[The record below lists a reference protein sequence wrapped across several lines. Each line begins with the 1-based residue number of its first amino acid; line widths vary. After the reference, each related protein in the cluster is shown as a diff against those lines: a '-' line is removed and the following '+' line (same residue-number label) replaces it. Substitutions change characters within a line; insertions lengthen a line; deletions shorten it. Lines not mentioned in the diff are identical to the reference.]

1 MRKKALVVLAL
12 WMVSGIL
19 IFNGCKGKLPELEIE
34 KAVDL
39 VKKINAA
46 PTGVQI
52 EADASAIAIK
62 TDSKSSPGAPR
73 YFISILEPKITFD
86 TSVFKEINFLMPEFV
101 LDFDCEQVVLHY
113 GPEESYLGL
122 ASVSGLSFEMD
133 TQDILRSSVEK
144 MKISTKEV
152 PKAIFKFS
160 YGEFILDKLD
170 ISPILEE
177 SATLFELI
185 TKIVSLNQSVKTKLE
200 KFNVEVNTE
209 SEKTGTHQVL
219 VSVDN
224 ILSSMDAYPGFVNS
238 IYSKAE
244 ESKEKLEELLKDPRT
259 LFDVFIDTEGISF
272 SYKKEGKKKI
282 EVNLEKVEFGEYLRP
297 SKEKGFYNF
306 GVAVD
311 LQDLSLISAENKVL
325 EILGNIKHCK
335 KEFNL
340 DRLSPSLIQ
349 AYVELMKISQSVRM
363 EAVEETAAEMSAYGL
378 RIMNELIQ
386 SKPIISFSLSPME
399 HRLGKL
405 EAEGQFQM
413 HQLQEPPPGKATAT
427 LYDLAGLEDRINKE
441 NILQAEKVKGILDII
456 RQYFVQDKKG
466 NGKLTFE
473 VREEEPYLFL
483 NDKPF
488 KAFWDHN

>member
-1 MRKKALVVLAL
+1 MRKNALVVLTL

-19 IFNGCKGKLPELEIE
+19 IINGCKGKLPALERG

-39 VKKINAA
+39 LKKINAA
-46 PTGVQI
+46 STGIQI
-52 EADASAIAIK
+52 EADESAISIK
-62 TDSKSSPGAPR
+62 TDPKSLPRAPR
-73 YFISILEPKITFD
+73 YFIAITEPKITFD
-86 TSVFKEINFLMPEFV
+86 SSVFKEINFLMPEFV

-113 GPEESYLGL
+113 GPEDSYLGL
-122 ASVSGLSFEMD
+122 IYVSELSFEMD
-133 TQDILRSSVEK
+133 TQDILRSSAEK
-144 MKISTKEV
+144 MKIPTKEV
-152 PKAIFKFS
+152 FRGIFKFS

-177 SATLFELI
+177 NATLFELI
-185 TKIVSLNQSVKTKLE
+185 TKIVPLNQSVRTELK
-200 KFNVEVNTE
+200 KFNVDINTE

-224 ILSSMDAYPGFVNS
+224 IQSSMDTDPGFAKS

-244 ESKEKLEELLKDPRT
+244 ESKEKLAELLKKPRT
-259 LFDVFIDTEGISF
+259 LFDVSFDAAGIHF
-272 SYKKEGKKKI
+272 SYKKDGKEKA
-282 EVNLEKVEFGEYLRP
+282 EVILGKVKFSEYLRP

-306 GVAVD
+306 GIAGD
-311 LQDLSLISAENKVL
+311 LQDSSLISKENKVL
-325 EILGNIKHCK
+325 EILGNIKQLK
-335 KEFNL
+335 KEFNI

-349 AYVELMKISQSVRM
+349 AYVELRKISQSVQM
-363 EAVEETAAEMSAYGL
+363 EAVEESVAEMSAYGL
-378 RIMNELIQ
+378 RIMNELTQ
-386 SKPIISFSLSPME
+386 SRPIISFSLSPME
-399 HRLGKL
+399 HRFGKL
-405 EAEGQFQM
+405 EAEGQFQI
-413 HQLQEPPPGKATAT
+413 HQMQKPPPGKATAT

-441 NILQAEKVKGILDII
+441 KILQAEKVKGILDII

-488 KAFWDHN
+488 KAFLDYD